1 MTEIYFIRHGQASFG
16 SDNYDC
22 LSELGIRQA
31 KLLGDYFA
39 RTDIHFH
46 AIYSG
51 SLKRQIDTAKIVTK
65 QLEHGSGQALCIT
78 DKFDEFD
85 AEAMIV
91 SQIDD
96 MVQEDPSL
104 ATAAASFESDF
115 DAYKLMFDRAIQ
127 RIMDGH
133 SNESNSLK
141 KFINAIR
148 KGIDQVVQENGT
160 SRKVAVFTSGG
171 TISAV
176 MQLALNLPLEE
187 TVRLGWEIFNT
198 SVSIF
203 NYRKDRL
210 NLKTFNLVS
219 HLELHQDPNLIT
231 YL

>member
-16 SDNYDC
+16 SDDYDC
-22 LSELGIRQA
+22 LSDLGIRQA
-31 KLLGDYFA
+31 ELLGDYFA
-39 RTDIHFH
+39 RIDIHFH

-65 QLEHGSGQALCIT
+65 QLEHGSRPVLCIT

-91 SQIDD
+91 SQMDD
-96 MVQEDPSL
+96 MVREDPSL
-104 ATAAASFESDF
+104 ATAAASFASDF

-127 RIMDGH
+127 RIMDGRN
-133 SNESNSLK
+133 NESNSLEE
-141 KFINAIR
+141 FINAIR
-148 KGIDQVVQENGT
+148 KGIDQVVQANGT
-160 SRKVAVFTSGG
+160 SKKVAVFTSGG
-171 TISAV
+171 TISAI

-210 NLKTFNLVS
+210 NLKAFNSVS